1 MTDLFL
7 AINAFFAILFWRA
20 STEAFNQGANH
31 AGWFFVFFSAYN
43 FASLMATIL

>member
-7 AINAFFAILFWRA
+7 TINVFLAVLFWRA

-43 FASLMATIL
+43 SASLMATIL

>member
-1 MTDLFL
+1 MTDFFL
-7 AINAFFAILFWRA
+7 AINAFFAVLFWRA

-31 AGWFFVFFSAYN
+31 AGWFLIFLSAYN